1 MLAMSVFPGSALS
14 SAWSCLWKAGRRP
27 GGRKEGNATKGCQ
40 PGRPSRCHP
49 THSFLSFLLS
59 YYSHSHHPQ
68 QHHRDLEECL
78 KIVSQRERRG
88 GGGGTWEPL
97 VCVCWGPTLCSSA
110 GLPLHSRV
118 QCSQVDSHGS
128 PAQHLNLD
136 LITAPQLTLGESH
149 LPCSPSMWLH
159 GALGV
164 GRGLKLGLRGHFT
177 RSLGIRLAPLT
188 GMAEM
193 EVT

>member
-1 MLAMSVFPGSALS
+1 MVIAKGAGTVLAMSVFPGSALS

-128 PAQHLNLD
+128 PCP
-136 LITAPQLTLGESH
+136 APKPGFDNSTPTYPWGVTPPLLSIHVVAWGSRSGQGTQA
-149 LPCSPSMWLH
+149 CSKR
-159 GALGV
+159 AFYQV
-164 GRGLKLGLRGHFT
+164 TGH
-177 RSLGIRLAPLT
+177 
-188 GMAEM
+188 
-193 EVT
+193 

>member
-1 MLAMSVFPGSALS
+1 MCV
-14 SAWSCLWKAGRRP
+14 
-27 GGRKEGNATKGCQ
+27 GGRLCAALLAS
-40 PGRPSRCHP
+40 PSIP
-49 THSFLSFLLS
+49 E
-59 YYSHSHHPQ
+59 YSAAKWTAMV
-68 QHHRDLEECL
+68 L
-78 KIVSQRERRG
+78 
-88 GGGGTWEPL
+88 
-97 VCVCWGPTLCSSA
+97 
-110 GLPLHSRV
+110 
-118 QCSQVDSHGS
+118 